1 MSKLSVTLLAVALSL
16 STIYPTS
23 TNAAGW
29 QWPSIFSSQNNPPGS
44 PEWWKRNKNRAV
56 FEPGKGYRVEGVEGY
71 FDQEGRSMKARAAK
85 VESKKKDSGLLK
97 DVSVSKTVTD
107 LKTQVGLGPNQ
118 QKAEQAYA
126 AGEDSFRREDYGEA
140 AKLFKQ
146 AIARWPDSKIE
157 QDAMFFLAE
166 SQFFSD
172 KYPDAIETYDR
183 LLKKYANTPHLDKV
197 IQRQFDIARYWE
209 KHHLY
214 KPHWAITPNFFDNTR
229 PLFDTSGRSLKAFEN
244 IRLND
249 PTGPLADDSIM
260 ATANS
265 YFLRQRYND
274 ADYYYELLRREYP
287 RSDHQFEAHL
297 LGLRCKL
304 QKYQGPDY
312 DGTPLLEAKKLI
324 KQLKTQFAGELNA
337 EERDRVAETHANL
350 IKQLAARDFK
360 RAKGYD
366 KTKHFESA
374 RFYYGQLI
382 RDYPDTPLAELAKE
396 RYQQLAG
403 KPAHPESSLAWLI
416 NMFPESSERKAIA
429 QVPLI
434 EPVSP
439 IQFDTQPQ
447 LAHQPKNG
455 SLETPGQ
462 TTLR

>member
-1 MSKLSVTLLAVALSL
+1 
-16 STIYPTS
+16 
-23 TNAAGW
+23 
-29 QWPSIFSSQNNPPGS
+29 
-44 PEWWKRNKNRAV
+44 
-56 FEPGKGYRVEGVEGY
+56 VEGVEGY
-71 FDQEGRSMKARAAK
+71 FDQEGRSMKSRAAK
-85 VESKKKDSGLLK
+85 VENKEKDSGLLK
-97 DVSVSKTVTD
+97 DVSVSKTVAD

-118 QKAEQAYA
+118 EKAEQAYA
-126 AGEDSFRREDYGEA
+126 AGEDSFRREAYGEA
-140 AKLFKQ
+140 AKHFKQ
-146 AIARWPDSKIE
+146 AISSWPDSKIE

-166 SQFFSD
+166 SQFYND

-183 LLKKYANTPHLDKV
+183 LLKKHSNTPHLDKV
-197 IQRQFDIARYWE
+197 IRRQFDIARYWE
-209 KHHLY
+209 KHHHY
-214 KPHWAITPNFFDNTR
+214 KPHWAVTPNFFDKTR
-229 PLFDTSGRSLKAFEN
+229 PLFDTNGRSLKAYEN
-244 IRLND
+244 IRIND

-265 YFLRQRYND
+265 HFLRQRYND

-287 RSDHQFEAHL
+287 RSEHQFEAHL

-312 DGTPLLEAKKLI
+312 DGTPLLEAKKLV
-324 KQLKTQFAGELNA
+324 KQLKTQFAGEMSE
-337 EERDRVAETHANL
+337 EERNRVAETRGTL

-366 KTKHFESA
+366 NTEHFESA

-396 RYQQLAG
+396 RYLQLGG
-403 KPAHPESSLAWLI
+403 KPAHPESSMAWLI

-434 EPVSP
+434 KPVSP
-439 IQFDTQPQ
+439 IQFDNQPQ
-447 LAHQPKNG
+447 LAGQPKG
-455 SLETPGQ
+455 SLDTPGQ